1 MLAFSAGYV
10 ISPKLLWTDEH
21 IFVKSCSLCY
31 VDILQ
36 SMRYNVS
43 NLTICGG
50 FSLVIKEQKP
60 YDHVYQRVL
69 FPLIHLYFILFMKG
83 KIRLNVVLFMPIEV
97 GKL

>member
-1 MLAFSAGYV
+1 
-10 ISPKLLWTDEH
+10 
-21 IFVKSCSLCY
+21 
-31 VDILQ
+31 
-36 SMRYNVS
+36 MRYNVS

-69 FPLIHLYFILFMKG
+69 FPLILLYFILFMKG
-83 KIRLNVVLFMPIEV
+83 KIRLNVVLFMPIEE